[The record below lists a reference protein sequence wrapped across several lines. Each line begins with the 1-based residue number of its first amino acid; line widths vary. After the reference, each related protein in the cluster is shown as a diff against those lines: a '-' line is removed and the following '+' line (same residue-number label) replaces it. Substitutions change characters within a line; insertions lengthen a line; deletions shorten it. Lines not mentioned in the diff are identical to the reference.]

1 MNVGEVAA
9 LAGVTV
15 RTLHHYDRI
24 GLLSPSGR
32 TAAGYRQYAP
42 ADLDRLHQVLL
53 YRELGFPL
61 EEVATLLDDP
71 SADPGAHL
79 RRQHRLL
86 RDRLERTS
94 AMVAAVEKEMEAR
107 AMGISLTPEE
117 RFEVFGEHDPAQYE
131 RRGRRSAGARP
142 TPTRSRSGGRRPT
155 RKDDWVRIKAEG
167 ADLEARFAAALQDGV
182 PADSEPAMDLAEEHR
197 QLDHP
202 ALLRLPARDARRP
215 RPDVRRGRA
224 VHGAL
229 RGDRARPGAVRE
241 HRRPGQRR
249 PPGLTAVLRSAR
261 TLGTW
266 PPERG
271 PAQTRMSSSPCSMPS
286 QPSSASRQRS
296 QAAAISSSSAGV
308 ASP

>member
-42 ADLDRLHQVLL
+42 PDLDRLHRVLL

-71 SADPGAHL
+71 SADPEAHL

-94 AMVAAVEKEMEAR
+94 AMVEAVEKEMEAR

-117 RFEVFGEHDPAQYE
+117 KFELFGEGYSEDYE
-131 RRGRRSAGARP
+131 REAEERWGDTEAWTQSQRRTSAY
-142 TPTRSRSGGRRPT
+142 T
-155 RKDDWVRIKAEG
+155 KDDWIRIKEEA
-167 ADLEARFAAALQDGV
+167 ADVERRFAEALRSGA
-182 PADSEPAMDLAEEHR
+182 PADSPQAMDIAEEHR
-197 QLDHP
+197 QHITRWFYDCPP
-202 ALLRLPARDARRP
+202 AMHAGLGRMYVEDERFTAHYEEIAPGLAQYVSTAVQANAARR
-215 RPDVRRGRA
+215 
-224 VHGAL
+224 
-229 RGDRARPGAVRE
+229 
-241 HRRPGQRR
+241 
-249 PPGLTAVLRSAR
+249 S
-261 TLGTW
+261 
-266 PPERG
+266 
-271 PAQTRMSSSPCSMPS
+271 
-286 QPSSASRQRS
+286 
-296 QAAAISSSSAGV
+296 
-308 ASP
+308 

>member
-32 TAAGYRQYAP
+32 TSAGYRQYSP

-71 SADPGAHL
+71 AADPEAHL
-79 RRQHRLL
+79 RRQHALL
-86 RDRLERTS
+86 RDRLDRTS

-131 RRGRRSAGARP
+131 AEAEERWGETEAWAQSQRR
-142 TPTRSRSGGRRPT
+142 TRGSS
-155 RKDDWVRIKAEG
+155 KEDWLRVKAEG
-167 ADLEARFAAALQDGV
+167 EDVESRFAAALRSGV
-182 PADSEPAMDLAEEHR
+182 APDSPEAMDLAEEHR
-197 QLDHP
+197 QQISRTFYDCPPEMHAGL
-202 ALLRLPARDARRP
+202 
-215 RPDVRRGRA
+215 GRMYVEDERFTA
-224 VHGAL
+224 HYEEIA
-229 RGDRARPGAVRE
+229 
-241 HRRPGQRR
+241 
-249 PPGLTAVLRSAR
+249 PGLAQFVSTAVQANAAR
-261 TLGTW
+261 Q
-266 PPERG
+266 E
-271 PAQTRMSSSPCSMPS
+271 A
-286 QPSSASRQRS
+286 
-296 QAAAISSSSAGV
+296 
-308 ASP
+308 